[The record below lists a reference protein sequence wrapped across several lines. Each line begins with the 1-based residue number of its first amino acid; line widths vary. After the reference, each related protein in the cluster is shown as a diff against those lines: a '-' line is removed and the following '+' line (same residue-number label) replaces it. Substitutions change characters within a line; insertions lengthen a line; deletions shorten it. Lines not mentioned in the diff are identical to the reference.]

1 MVRKAVVAGQ
11 FYSGRRSQLEKEVT
25 SLMKCPLGKYSAV
38 GIVAPHAGYMYSG
51 GVAGNV
57 YASIKNLKESV
68 VIIGPNHTGLGEQFS
83 LMSTENWMTP
93 LGEVA
98 VDDELAKM
106 ILKTSQLIKEDKF
119 AHTEE
124 HSIEVQLPFLQKL
137 KPNVKIVPITVSF
150 ADIDTLT
157 AVAGDIVRAIK
168 KIKIKPLIIAS
179 SDMTHYESHE
189 SAKKK
194 DKLAMDQI
202 LELNTNKFLEQIGK
216 YNISMCGYAPTSVMM
231 SAALKLGA
239 KKAELIKYM
248 TSGETSGDY
257 SSVVGY
263 AGLVIY

>member
-106 ILKTSQLIKEDKF
+106 ILKTSQLIKEDKV

-179 SDMTHYESHE
+179 SDMTHYEDQE
-189 SAKKK
+189 SAKSK
-194 DKLAMDQI
+194 DLKAIDSILNMDEAG
-202 LELNTNKFLEQIGK
+202 LVRRVKE
-216 YNISMCGYAPTSVMM
+216 YNISMCGCAP
-231 SAALKLGA
+231 AAIMLIISKELGA
-239 KKAELIKYM
+239 GTAKLIKYQ
-248 TSGETSGDY
+248 TSGDISGDY

-263 AGLVIY
+263 AGIIVT